1 MTYAKVEGQTLKDP
15 LQDPRGLLPLT
26 DEVIGVTAA
35 AAVRE
40 RREGAGH
47 APKRRARSGS
57 LEGCGG
63 WRRGWR
69 IIKIYFSGA
78 PVALA

>member
-15 LQDPRGLLPLT
+15 FQDPRGLPPLT

-47 APKRRARSGS
+47 APNGEHGAAPSKGA
-57 LEGCGG
+57 GG
-63 WRRGWR
+63 G
-69 IIKIYFSGA
+69 GGGGG
-78 PVALA
+78 L